1 MEKQYEVTI
10 IETSQRPIWV
20 KAESASEAKAR
31 IEADYNQGRIM
42 LDDDDYVSTTFH
54 TRVIE
59 EIKYT
64 YIVLAES
71 DSGRRLEREFAA
83 QNRYDALIAA
93 KVAFSQECNCLPG
106 SIHVIR
112 IDEKR

>member
-10 IETSQRPIWV
+10 TETSQRSIWV
-20 KAESASEAKAR
+20 KAESASEAQVR
-31 IEADYNQGRIM
+31 IEADYKQGRIM
-42 LDDDDYVSTTFH
+42 LDDDDYVSTTFQ

-59 EIKYT
+59 EITYT

-71 DSGRRLEREFAA
+71 DSGRRLEREFTA

-93 KVAFSQECNCLPG
+93 KVDFAQECNCLPG
-106 SIHVIR
+106 SIHVRR
-112 IDEKR
+112 IDEVR